1 MLFAVK
7 MRYQFRLYPT
17 VDQRRI
23 LTRTFG
29 ACRFVY
35 NWALRART
43 DAYHNGARMNYE
55 ASSSALTQLKKQ
67 PETAWLYEI
76 SSVPTQQVLRHLQTA
91 FVNFFEK
98 RSSYPSFKKKHGP
111 QSADYTAS
119 AFYWNPTHRHLTVAK
134 LGRLDVRWSRPF
146 TSTPTTVTITKHRDG
161 RYFVT
166 LVLDEPIQ
174 PLPKTGDVIGV
185 DMGINRLA
193 TLSNGEHIVNPK
205 LLKRKLRKLAKAQKS
220 LARKQKGSH
229 RRERQRLKIARI
241 HSRIADTRL
250 DHMQKVTTDLV
261 RRFDVICVEDLNVR
275 GMVRNHCLAQALSDA
290 SMSKFVGLLEY
301 KCAWYGKEIVKIDR
315 FFPSSKRCHDCG
327 HVVSALPLSVREWT
341 CPACGVV
348 HDRDHNAA
356 LNILAVGQT
365 DRINAQGDRRR
376 RSKALAKTRSGRRTV
391 NQPGVQNA

>member
-1 MLFAVK
+1 
-7 MRYQFRLYPT
+7 MRYQFRLYPST
-17 VDQRRI
+17 AQQRI
-23 LTRTFG
+23 LARTFG

-43 DAYHNGARMNYE
+43 DAYHNGSRMNYE
-55 ASSSALTQLKKQ
+55 ASSSALTNLKKQ
-67 PETAWLYEI
+67 PDTAWLYEI

-111 QSADYTAS
+111 QSAEYTAS
-119 AFYWNPTHRHLTVAK
+119 AFDWNATHRHLTVAK

-174 PLPKTGDVIGV
+174 SLPKTSDSIGV

-205 LLKRKLRKLAKAQKS
+205 LLKQKLRKLAKAQKA
-220 LARKQKGSH
+220 LTRKKKGSH
-229 RRERQRLKIARI
+229 RRERQRLKVARI
-241 HSRIADTRL
+241 HSRIMDSRI
-250 DHMQKVTTDLV
+250 DHLNKTTTDLV
-261 RRFDVICVEDLNVR
+261 RRFDMICVEDLNVR
-275 GMVRNHCLAQALSDA
+275 GMVQNHCLAQALSDA
-290 SMSKFVGLLEY
+290 SMSKFIRLLEY
-301 KCAWYGKEIVKIDR
+301 KCAWYGKDLIKIDR
-315 FFPSSKRCHDCG
+315 FFPSSKRCNTCG
-327 HVVSALPLSVREWT
+327 HVVEVLPLSIREWA
-341 CPACGVV
+341 CPVCGVI

-376 RSKALAKTRSGRRTV
+376 LSKALAKPRGGRRTV
-391 NQPGVQNA
+391 NQPGVQSA

>member
-1 MLFAVK
+1 M
-7 MRYQFRLYPT
+7 T
-17 VDQRRI
+17 
-23 LTRTFG
+23 
-29 ACRFVY
+29 
-35 NWALRART
+35 
-43 DAYHNGARMNYE
+43 YE
-55 ASSSALTQLKKQ
+55 TSSAALTQLKKQ

-76 SSVPTQQVLRHLQTA
+76 SCVPTQQALRHLQTA

-98 RSSYPSFKKKHGP
+98 RTSYPSFKKKHGP
-111 QSADYTAS
+111 QSAEYTAS
-119 AFYWNPTHRHLTVAK
+119 AFDWNAPNRHLTVAK

-146 TSTPTTVTITKHRDG
+146 TSTPTTVTIAKHRDG

-166 LVLDEPIQ
+166 LVLDETIQ
-174 PLPKTGDVIGV
+174 PLPKTGDAIGV

-193 TLSNGEHIVNPK
+193 TLSNGEHIVNPR
-205 LLKRKLRKLAKAQKS
+205 LLKQKLRKLAKAQKA

-229 RRERQRLKIARI
+229 RSERQRLKVARI

-250 DHMQKVTTDLV
+250 DHMQKVTTNLV

-301 KCAWYGKEIVKIDR
+301 KCDWYGKDMVKVDR

-327 HVVSALPLSVREWT
+327 HVVSELPLSIREWT
-341 CPACGVV
+341 CPDCGVV

-356 LNILAVGQT
+356 MNILAVGQT

-376 RSKALAKTRSGRRTV
+376 RSKGLAKPRSGRRTV
-391 NQPGVQNA
+391 NQPGVQSA

>member
-1 MLFAVK
+1 MIPVK

-17 VDQRRI
+17 ADQRRI
-23 LTRTFG
+23 LARTFG

-43 DAYHNGARMNYE
+43 DAYHNGSRMTYE
-55 ASSSALTQLKKQ
+55 ASSTALTQLKKQ
-67 PETAWLYEI
+67 PDTSWLYEI
-76 SSVPTQQVLRHLQTA
+76 SCVPTQQALRHLQTA

-98 RSSYPSFKKKHGP
+98 RTSYPSFKKKHGP
-111 QSADYTAS
+111 QSAEYTAR
-119 AFYWNPTHRHLTVAK
+119 AFDWNATHRHLTVAK
-134 LGRLDVRWSRPF
+134 LGHLDIRWSRPF
-146 TSTPTTVTITKHRDG
+146 TSTPTTVTIAKHRDG

-174 PLPKTGDVIGV
+174 PLPKTGNVIGV

-193 TLSNGEHIVNPK
+193 TLSNGEHIVNPR
-205 LLKRKLRKLAKAQKS
+205 LLKQKLRKLAKAQKVLS
-220 LARKQKGSH
+220 RKQKGSN
-229 RRERQRLKIARI
+229 RRERQRIKVARI
-241 HSRIADTRL
+241 HSHIADTRL
-250 DHMQKVTTDLV
+250 DHMHKVTTNLV

-275 GMVRNHCLAQALSDA
+275 GMVRNHCLARAISDA
-290 SMSKFVGLLEY
+290 SMSKFVSLLEY
-301 KCAWYGKEIVKIDR
+301 KCAWYGKEMVKVDR

-327 HVVSALPLSVREWT
+327 HVVSALPLSIREWA
-341 CPACGVV
+341 CPVCGVV

-376 RSKALAKTRSGRRTV
+376 RSKALAKPRSGRRTV
-391 NQPGVQNA
+391 NQPGVQSA